1 MLWDVIRDFFV
12 QYVFGGTFKVGKVL
26 YYRDAF
32 GGTIFGA
39 DGQLLSGSPNL
50 TTESMTFGY
59 LIPVGGQGVFFD
71 NYDGKYFRLVANTEG
86 AFMSLGDWLS
96 NTATIITLCLLF
108 FAAVKFVIWLTKYF
122 AGVISMRR
130 G

>member
-12 QYVFGGTFKVGKVL
+12 QYVFGGYLSNGQSVAAPISR
-26 YYRDAF
+26 Y
-32 GGTIFGA
+32 GGVA
-39 DGQLLSGSPNL
+39 S
-50 TTESMTFGY
+50 TTTNTYVEMGLNNPT
-59 LIPVGGQGVFFD
+59 GVM
-71 NYDGKYFRLVANTEG
+71 K
-86 AFMSLGDWLS
+86 MPIGDWLS
-96 NTATIITLCLLF
+96 TTATIITLCLLF